1 MTQPIDSD
9 ADADARICAYL
20 REHGIPFARF
30 DHPPV
35 YTCEAAGKLVP
46 AEARGIQT
54 KNLFVRD
61 KRGRRHWLVVTSCEK
76 PVDLKRLARSLGAD
90 SMTLGS
96 PERLMNHLGVTPGS
110 VTLLAIAHPGA
121 KEVEL
126 IIDRDVWNGEP
137 LRCHPMVNSATLVL
151 TKEDAARFIA
161 TTGHRPQ
168 VVEVP
173 AFDAPRE
180 AEH

>member
-1 MTQPIDSD
+1 MTDAPPPETAAESDS
-9 ADADARICAYL
+9 RICAYL
-20 REHGIPFARF
+20 VAHDIPFERF

-35 YTCEAAGKLVP
+35 YTCEEADRLVP

-61 KRGRRHWLVVTSCEK
+61 KRGRRHWFIVTSCEK

-121 KEVEL
+121 KDVEL
-126 IIDRDVWNGEP
+126 VIDRDVWNGEP

-151 TKEDAARFIA
+151 TKDAAERFVA

-173 AFDAPRE
+173 AFDLA
-180 AEH
+180 